1 MSYADLRRGKAYIY
15 ETRGRLMDR
24 WKGVRHCGRK
34 LGAGLVF
41 LGLVLPEVCIAQPA
55 RRTDVVL
62 EQLSRLAEG
71 QRQFIEEQRRFAERL
86 TRVEEGQRQLGERLA
101 RIEEGQRLLGERI
114 THVEEGQRYLIDR
127 FARVEEGQRQL
138 GERFDNL
145 WTLVITS
152 FGALLAGMFALVG
165 FVLWDRRTALAPAVR
180 QIEELQER
188 ERRLEEVLRRY
199 AVKSPDLAEEL
210 RKAGML

>member
-1 MSYADLRRGKAYIY
+1 MALRCALSFLFFI
-15 ETRGRLMDR
+15 LLPAV
-24 WKGVRHCGRK
+24 GV
-34 LGAGLVF
+34 
-41 LGLVLPEVCIAQPA
+41 AQPA
-55 RRTDVVL
+55 RKVDAVL
-62 EQLSRLAEG
+62 GQLSRLEEG
-71 QRQFIEEQRRFAERL
+71 QRQLGNRL
-86 TRVEEGQRQLGERLA
+86 TRVEEGQRELGERLA
-101 RIEEGQRLLGERI
+101 RIEEGQKQLGERFARM
-114 THVEEGQRYLIDR
+114 EEGQRYLIDR

-180 QIEELQER
+180 QIEELRER

-199 AVKSPDLAEEL
+199 AAKSPDLAEEL